1 MKTILVLTLVCVTFG
16 GRPVSAQEVAR
27 ASQSGVVVMTEF
39 VLKDGSRLHG
49 TLERETADEITFR
62 TPAGATVTVRRG
74 DIVSMKEIEGR
85 MEEGQF
91 LRSDKHFTRLFFA
104 PTGRSLPRGRVSF
117 GMFGYMMPFIQVG
130 VTDRFSVGGG
140 TPFMFGFEES
150 DRPFWITPKF
160 QVIDRESTQM
170 AVGALHMIASGESIG
185 IAYAV
190 GTRGRPDAAATFGFG
205 YAYTDD
211 GTGGAVVMAGGERR
225 VRNNLKL
232 ISENYMWKGGQGLL
246 SGGVRLIG
254 DHFATD
260 IALVAP
266 IGMDYLIV
274 FPVVNFVY
282 VF

>member
-1 MKTILVLTLVCVTFG
+1 MKTIIALIAACAALTAT
-16 GRPVSAQEVAR
+16 PVSAQDVSR
-27 ASQSGVVVMTEF
+27 ASQSGPVVMTEF

-49 TLERETADEITFR
+49 TIERETATEIVFR
-62 TPAGATVTVRRG
+62 TPAGATVTVGRG
-74 DIVSMKEIEGR
+74 DVVSMKQIEGR

-104 PTGRSLPRGRVSF
+104 PTGRSLPRGKVSF
-117 GMFGYMMPFIQVG
+117 GMFGYTMPFIQVG

-140 TPFMFGFEES
+140 TPFMFGFDES
-150 DRPFWITPKF
+150 ERPFWITPKF
-160 QVIDRESTQM
+160 QVLDSESTQM
-170 AVGALHMIASGESIG
+170 AVGALHMVASGESIG

-190 GTRGRPDAAATFGFG
+190 GTRGRPDAATTAGIG

-211 GTGGAVVMAGGERR
+211 GDGRVIVMVGGERR

-232 ISENYMWKGGQGLL
+232 ISENYMWQGGQGVL

-254 DHFATD
+254 DRFATD